1 MARPQRPG
9 NSLGLPF
16 SLQRVFKLSQGI
28 NSVADAVRN
37 VTGFFAAIGSTF
49 FAIFGTGV
57 STGALSL
64 PSLPLADAA
73 FPIRFGLFIVVSAG
87 LGWALGSLLGL
98 TGRLPREL
106 RPILAILLA
115 VLFAGL
121 IAGTADW
128 LVSERGTRTAIP
140 QGLVMTL
147 IGAGIAL
154 RASAYQYEVNQNR
167 GDRVA
172 ILRRANA
179 MLGFALAT
187 TVIIALSEM
196 GVA

>member
-1 MARPQRPG
+1 MARSPRPG
-9 NSLGLPF
+9 TSLRLPF
-16 SLQRVFKLSQGI
+16 ALQRVFKLSHGI
-28 NSVADAVRN
+28 NSIADAVRN
-37 VTGFFAAIGSTF
+37 IAGFFAAIGSTF

-57 STGALSL
+57 STGAFSL

-73 FPIRFGLFIVVSAG
+73 FPIRFVLFVVVAAG
-87 LGWALGSLLGL
+87 LGWALGSLLGM
-98 TGRLPREL
+98 TSRLPREL
-106 RPILAILLA
+106 RPILANLLA

-128 LVSERGTRTAIP
+128 LVSERSTRIAIP

-147 IGAGIAL
+147 IGAGVAL
-154 RASAYQYEVNQNR
+154 RASAYQYEVNQSR
-167 GDRVA
+167 GDRVS

-187 TVIIALSEM
+187 AVIILLREM